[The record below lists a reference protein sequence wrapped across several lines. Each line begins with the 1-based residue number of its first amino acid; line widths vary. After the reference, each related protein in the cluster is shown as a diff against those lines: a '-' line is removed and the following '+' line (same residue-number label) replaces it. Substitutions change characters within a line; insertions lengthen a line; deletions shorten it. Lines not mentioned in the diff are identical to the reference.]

1 MVAVFSSWIAIL
13 ILHAGD
19 MKPDAT
25 ESSAKNRGYFRNMV
39 ASRGAKILVLLF
51 LSVGLVFD
59 GMYEGNLLTVGA
71 SYNLEKT
78 NVNIRIYHLAFIC
91 KVGCTLLCWFFQFSY
106 WMGEREVPHKLLKDL
121 PTGYNGE
128 RQTVE
133 LPFVGDSADI
143 NKLEMNMVSVLQ
155 PEPGKTAAQRVV
167 EEDVFAVNDITNA
180 VVLALGG
187 AFVAWMHFTFMFI
200 EGQMLTPN
208 TPLTD
213 GNIIAIT
220 ANVVCLVASIL
231 LVTIDATYFKK
242 THVGLKLSGI
252 FGSKETDDNGLTGG
266 QFWIYWPPLSIM
278 AYELLALSAWTQLY
292 NGFDHMIVYLAF
304 RILCY
309 VLVATSTSCATW
321 LQTNLYV
328 TTFFLA
334 TILFM
339 PTTGG
344 FKMDLGEKSNN
355 TLSGPNVH
363 YAMMMYFENTDM
375 QIRSYATN
383 YTVLVDSTTQGKLG
397 VTSSALILSS
407 LTLLS
412 SGLRCMGLFPM

>member
-19 MKPDAT
+19 MKPGAS
-25 ESSAKNRGYFRNMV
+25 ESSAKNSGYFRNMV
-39 ASRGAKILVLLF
+39 TSRVAKILVLLF

-71 SYNLEKT
+71 LYNLEKT

-106 WMGEREVPHKLLKDL
+106 WMGECEEPRKPLTEL

-133 LPFVGDSADI
+133 LPFVGDSDMISDAE
-143 NKLEMNMVSVLQ
+143 KLMTSTLQ
-155 PEPGKTAAQRVV
+155 PEPGKTAVQRAEV
-167 EEDVFAVNDITNA
+167 EQVYAVKDITNA
-180 VVLALGG
+180 IVLVLGG

-220 ANVVCLVASIL
+220 ANVVCLVSSIL
-231 LVTIDATYFKK
+231 LVIIDATKYSK

-266 QFWIYWPPLSIM
+266 QFWIYWPPLAIM

-309 VLVATSTSCATW
+309 VLVAKSTSCATW

-375 QIRSYATN
+375 HIRSYATN

-412 SGLRCMGLFPM
+412 SGLRCMGVF